1 MSSFKDHCPDAAK
14 VKNGVRMPLFDK
26 DGGITKDYVMVRWS
40 WDDKVRAALDV
51 IKREGQKRIIQ
62 IKPGMDA
69 KTKKAAEESNENVEK
84 ELIAEGR
91 VSQVA
96 GWSFEEKL
104 TKANVQ
110 AFLQSRPDV
119 AERIDT
125 TSATNK
131 LFFTDSGKS
140 S

>member
-14 VKNGVRMPLFDK
+14 VKNGVKMPLFDK
-26 DGGITKDYVMVRWS
+26 DGGVSKDWVMVRWS

-51 IKREGQKRIIQ
+51 IKREGQKRIIH
-62 IKPGMDA
+62 ITPGMDA
-69 KTKKAAEESNENVEK
+69 KTRKAAEESNENVEK

-96 GWSFEEKL
+96 SWSFEEKL

-110 AFLQSRPDV
+110 AFLQARPDV

-125 TSATNK
+125 VSATNK